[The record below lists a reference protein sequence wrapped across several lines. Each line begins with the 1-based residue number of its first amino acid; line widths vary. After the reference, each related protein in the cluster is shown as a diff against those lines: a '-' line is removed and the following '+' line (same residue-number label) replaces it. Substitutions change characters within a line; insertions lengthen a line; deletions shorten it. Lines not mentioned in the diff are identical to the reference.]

1 MEERERDR
9 SSRSAQR
16 YMAMFKARNKRIS
29 FMAMGACALLM
40 VVALVIVGIS
50 FLSKEAEDDG
60 LILDNVYIAGV
71 NLGGMDRS
79 EAESALRLTIG
90 DSFSTQNMVVTL
102 PDDQLVLTP
111 VVSQAFVDIEELVD
125 AAYDYGRS
133 GTKLENKIARERSKD
148 RDHIIA
154 LLDYMYLDLES
165 IRREVDDFCESYSSV
180 LVQTSVALSGN
191 RPNYWDV
198 IADGIPITSVR
209 HQTLVINMG
218 TPQFYLDADVLYN
231 KILDAYSMFRMEF
244 TYDAPISQVP
254 DTPDAQALFDTY
266 CILPEDAV
274 MDSSTFLV
282 TPEIY
287 GYGFDVA
294 EVARRIHRAEY
305 GETITITL
313 GFLYP
318 EITEE
323 DLNLNYF
330 QNVLATFISSGNAGD
345 SNRNT
350 NLQLACDVINGT
362 ILKTGESFDFNMIL
376 GPRTTNAGYKSA
388 PTYTGSSTNTIG
400 GGISQVASALRYC
413 AMLAGLQ
420 IDEYHLHTYAVPYTP
435 YGTDAAINYGAE
447 NLVFTNNTPDPIQIF
462 TSFIDGNVFVSI
474 TGTEERDY
482 TVGIEHEVLKVLEP
496 ETTYQYMTEDNVYGY
511 KDGHQ
516 LQAGLTGYIVA
527 IYVCRYDSVTGEL
540 LSRELQETCTY
551 SRRDQI
557 LVKLEQDD
565 EAFDPTYNG

>member
-1 MEERERDR
+1 MEERER
-9 SSRSAQR
+9 SSHSAQR
-16 YMAMFKARNKRIS
+16 YIAMFKARNKRIS
-29 FMAMGACALLM
+29 FMAMGACALLL
-40 VVALVIVGIS
+40 VAALVIVGIS
-50 FLSKEAEDDG
+50 FLSKETEDDG
-60 LILDNVYIAGV
+60 LILDNVYIAGI
-71 NLGGMDRS
+71 NLGGMDHS
-79 EAESALRLTIG
+79 EAESALRLAIG

-102 PDDQLVLTP
+102 PDDQLILSP
-111 VVSQAFVDIEELVD
+111 VESQAFVDIEELVE

-133 GTKLENKIARERSKD
+133 GTKLENKIARERSKKQ
-148 RDHIIA
+148 DHIIA
-154 LLDYMYLDLES
+154 LLDYMYLDLDS
-165 IRREVDDFCESYSSV
+165 IRRAVDNFCDSYSSV
-180 LVQTSVALSGN
+180 LVQTTVALNGN
-191 RPNYWDV
+191 RPDYRDV

-218 TPQFYLDADVLYN
+218 TPQFHLDAEVLYN
-231 KILDAYSMFRMEF
+231 EILDAYSMFRLEF
-244 TYDAPISQVP
+244 TYDAPIAQVP
-254 DTPDAQALFDTY
+254 DTPDAQTLFDTY
-266 CILPEDAV
+266 CTLPADAV

-282 TPEIY
+282 TPEVY

-305 GETITITL
+305 GETITISL

-330 QNVLATFISSGNAGD
+330 QNVLATFISSGDAGD
-345 SNRNT
+345 PNRNT
-350 NLQLACDVINGT
+350 NLRLACEAINGT
-362 ILKTGESFDFNMIL
+362 ILKVGESFNFNMLL
-376 GPRTTNAGYKSA
+376 GPRTADAGYKSA

-413 AMLAGLQ
+413 AMVAGLQ
-420 IDEYHLHTYAVPYTP
+420 IDEFHLHTYAVPYTP

-447 NLVFTNNTPDPIQIF
+447 NLVFTNNTCDPIQIF

-482 TVGIEHEVLKVLEP
+482 SVGIEHEVIAVLEP

-516 LQAGLTGYIVA
+516 LQSGLPGYVVA
-527 IYVCRYDSVTGEL
+527 VYFCRYDSVTGEL
-540 LSRELQETCTY
+540 LSRELLDNCTY

-557 LVKLEQDD
+557 LVKLEKD
-565 EAFDPTYNG
+565 EDIYDPSYNG